1 MDSTLAET
9 VGWPQLVGTVR
20 TVWLSMPPDQRPDAV
35 IFTADYSEAG
45 AINELGRDSGLPT
58 AVSGQNTEWWWGPG
72 NPDAT
77 TVVAVAPSPRVV
89 GDYATYLHQYFSQV
103 RVAATLTN
111 PYGIHNIESGG
122 PRVHLHRAT
131 PALGSTLATATPL
144 RLSLNVNPPL
154 KDWWPADPDAR
165 PGASASRTSTCCA
178 AGHRRRAGPPGHG
191 AFHGGHVPAR
201 VQLHSAPSGGRG
213 PPSGFPQSL
222 EFHQGVLATSA
233 GDAPSV
239 AACVTASTRA
249 GCRRQK
255 TISLGGCRSG

>member
-1 MDSTLAET
+1 MALLVLPVLPPTGIGPRHAMDSTLAET

-89 GDYATYLHQYFSQV
+89 GDYAAYLHQYFSQV

-122 PRVHLHRAT
+122 HVYICTGLRQPWGQLWPR
-131 PALGSTLATATPL
+131 L
-144 RLSLNVNPPL
+144 RHY
-154 KDWWPADPDAR
+154 A
-165 PGASASRTSTCCA
+165 
-178 AGHRRRAGPPGHG
+178 
-191 AFHGGHVPAR
+191 
-201 VQLHSAPSGGRG
+201 
-213 PPSGFPQSL
+213 
-222 EFHQGVLATSA
+222 
-233 GDAPSV
+233 
-239 AACVTASTRA
+239 
-249 GCRRQK
+249 
-255 TISLGGCRSG
+255 